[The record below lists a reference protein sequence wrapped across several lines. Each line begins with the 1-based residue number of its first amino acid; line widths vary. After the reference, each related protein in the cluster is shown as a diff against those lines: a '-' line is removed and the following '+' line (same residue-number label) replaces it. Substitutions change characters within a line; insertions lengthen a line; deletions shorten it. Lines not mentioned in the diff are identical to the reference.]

1 MHKICLMNTTFFRL
15 RNAISCLAILLTLSA
30 TLAAKPAAMSDAGA
44 APVLADRPSVALV
57 LGGGGAKGFS
67 HLPILSM
74 LEAMDIP
81 IDMVIGTSIGAIVG
95 GLYAAGYSPLQIAEE
110 FSDVNWPKILTDS
123 VHSPYESLLAGHSK
137 YALPLTVTF
146 DYDFNLKLGKGI
158 SSGQQVYQ
166 LFRNM
171 TLKYPSNISFDQ
183 LPIPFRAIATDAAT
197 GEAFVLQDGD
207 VAEAMRASMSLPGV
221 FDPFDIDGM
230 EFMDGGLRYNLAINV
245 AKDMGYDII
254 IAVDISQQADGSM
267 EYESNPMMAILN
279 SITITQKFVTEPL
292 YQEATIIIKPDTQDY
307 GILDFMK
314 AEEIYQAGN
323 QAATEYQAALED
335 IRRRIY
341 PQDYDGEGNRL
352 SPYKPPRTNGSYE
365 QQQQLTISS
374 VTLEGALPSD
384 EEHLLGKLERLH
396 GKTLNQTTLEEILHL
411 VYMTGNYQTVI
422 PRSIQQGDKI
432 QLAIL
437 LSPRKLKTVK
447 ASLGVDFRLTTG
459 LASSSQ
465 FNLSP
470 EIQFRG
476 LTGPASAIAIKGTF
490 VDDLG
495 GKFLYFQPLS
505 PYIFAQL
512 DSDFHQDKY
521 ARTSQN
527 KNIPALV
534 QEITRWRNE
543 LSFGFRT
550 LTNNLLRVRLFHHYL
565 DTNQHSFAQDLNLVA
580 LMHKA
585 AETTSH
591 GYRHLHD
598 VGLQLGLVLDLQEKH
613 VFAEQGFYGNFWT
626 KIFFPLDNPSVER
639 FAVISAVDLRYAI
652 PLGSRFVV
660 SLKGFAGF
668 DVMERMQSFPDYI
681 MLEGFNNYDRAY
693 FPQIPSEDRYG
704 IHKAAM
710 GISLQFKPLPWLTI
724 LGGDLFLRAN
734 ATVGN
739 VANKFSNLIPGAS
752 DSTENPL
759 PDDLLWSSSLGVG
772 LRVSDSFT
780 IHLRGGAGATS
791 RGRVTPFLAID
802 VGNLWF

>member
-1 MHKICLMNTTFFRL
+1 MYRMNASFFRL
-15 RNAISCLAILLTLSA
+15 RKTIPCLAILLTLSS
-30 TLAAKPAAMSDAGA
+30 TLVARPAALSDVGA
-44 APVLADRPSVALV
+44 APVRADRPSVALV

-67 HLPILSM
+67 HLPILEM
-74 LEAMDIP
+74 LEMLDIP

-95 GLYAAGYSPLQIAEE
+95 GMYAAGYSPRQIAEE
-110 FSDVNWPKILTDS
+110 FSDVNWPRILTDS

-171 TLKYPSNISFDQ
+171 TLKYPSNLSFDQ
-183 LPIPFRAIATDAAT
+183 LAIPFRAIATDAAT
-197 GEAFVLQDGD
+197 GEAYVLQDGD

-221 FDPFDIDGM
+221 FDAFGIDGL

-245 AKDMGYDII
+245 AKSMGYDII
-254 IAVDISQQADGSM
+254 IAVDISEQADGSM

-279 SITITQKFVTEPL
+279 SITIAQKFITEPL
-292 YQEATIIIKPDTQDY
+292 YQEATLVIRPDTQDY

-314 AEEIYQAGN
+314 AEEIYQAGS
-323 QAATEYQAALED
+323 QAATEYQGALED
-335 IRRRIY
+335 IRRSIY
-341 PQDYDGEGNRL
+341 PRDYDGEGNRL
-352 SPYKPPRTNGSYE
+352 SPYQPPRTTGSY
-365 QQQQLTISS
+365 QQLPQLTISG

-384 EEHLLGKLERLH
+384 KDYLLGKLERIQGRL
-396 GKTLNQTTLEEILHL
+396 LNQNTLEEILHL
-411 VYMTGNYQTVI
+411 VYMTGNYQTVV
-422 PRSIQQGDKI
+422 PRSIQQGDKT
-432 QLAIL
+432 QLAVRL
-437 LSPRKLKTVK
+437 EPRKLKTVK
-447 ASLGVDFRLTTG
+447 VSLGMDFRLTTG

-476 LTGPASAIAIKGTF
+476 LTGPASAIALKGTF

-495 GKFLYFQPLS
+495 GKFLYFQPFS

-527 KNIPALV
+527 KSIPALV
-534 QEITRWRNE
+534 QELTRWRNE

-550 LTNNLLRVRLFHHYL
+550 LTNNLLKVRLFHHYL

-580 LMHKA
+580 LMQKA
-585 AETTSH
+585 TEGATGH

-598 VGLQLGLVLDLQEKH
+598 GGLQLGFVLDLQEKH
-613 VFAEQGFYGNFWT
+613 VFSEQGFYGNFWT
-626 KIFFPLDNPSVER
+626 RLFFPLDNPSVER

-668 DVMERMQSFPDYI
+668 DVMERMRSFPGYI

-704 IHKAAM
+704 IHKVAM

-739 VANKFSNLIPGAS
+739 VANSFSNLMPGTT

-759 PDDLLWSSSLGVG
+759 PDSLLWSSSLGVG

-791 RGRVTPFLAID
+791 RGRVTPFLTID